1 MLPLDATA
9 TTMTMAGAFGD
20 ATEHHVGHM
29 MHQDGI
35 VADKGNV
42 AFETTLSFQYLH
54 RANI

>member
-9 TTMTMAGAFGD
+9 ATMTMAGAYGD
-20 ATEHHVGHM
+20 ATEHHDGHM

-42 AFETTLSFQYLH
+42 ALETTLSFQYLH

>member
-9 TTMTMAGAFGD
+9 ATMTMTGAYGD
-20 ATEHHVGHM
+20 ATGHTT
-29 MHQDGI
+29 HQDGI

-42 AFETTLSFQYLH
+42 ALETTHYSQYLH